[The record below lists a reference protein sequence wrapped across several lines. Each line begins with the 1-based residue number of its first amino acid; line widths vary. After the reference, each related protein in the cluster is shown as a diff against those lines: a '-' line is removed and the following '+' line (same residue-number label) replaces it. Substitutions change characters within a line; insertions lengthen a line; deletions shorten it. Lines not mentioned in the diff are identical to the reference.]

1 MLQDILTY
9 TSVSAAF
16 AYAAYSFWQV
26 LFNTSAKTGCSSGC
40 SACGDKAFIMKAVEM
55 KKKGLQ
61 YKQQ

>member
-9 TSVSAAF
+9 TSVGAAF
-16 AYAAYSFWQV
+16 AYAAYSFWQI
-26 LFNTSAKTGCSSGC
+26 LFGVSAQSGCGSGC

-61 YKQQ
+61 YKPH